1 MPTMLSG
8 YTCCAAWGWKDENYL
23 CYNFSMKGTAMKI
36 IVDQEK
42 CRGSR
47 ECIKTCP
54 QKAITLVNGKAVI
67 DPAKCD
73 GDGICIAACPNSAI
87 QPED

>member
-1 MPTMLSG
+1 MTED
-8 YTCCAAWGWKDENYL
+8 AAQRSIRTFYECVNL
-23 CYNFSMKGTAMKI
+23 SMKGNAMKI

-42 CRGSR
+42 CRGSL

-54 QKAITLVNGKAVI
+54 QKAISLVNGKAVI

-73 GDGICIAACPNSAI
+73 GDGICIPACPNGAI
-87 QPED
+87 QPVD